1 MPCFIQNNGWVSGLV
16 LSKKILLITGW
27 GGGTEL
33 LKPLNEALAQHY
45 AVVET
50 INIFNALDQDVLQQH
65 VQLAAKFDVIVGWS
79 LGGQLAN
86 LLVNQ
91 IQQQYAEQKILI
103 TLASNPCFVAREDW
117 TTAMPVETFM
127 QFKQSFEQDAI
138 SSLKRF
144 GLLVCQGASSA
155 KQDFVDMQKLI
166 QPQPIALLKQGLQ
179 LLEQLNLV
187 EISRNYQGHQLH
199 VFAEY
204 DSLVPYQITQSM
216 RNLATKNQS
225 IVLIEGAPHGFP
237 GFRVEQTVQIIR
249 DFIGQT
255 V

>member
-1 MPCFIQNNGWVSGLV
+1 
-16 LSKKILLITGW
+16 
-27 GGGTEL
+27 
-33 LKPLNEALAQHY
+33 
-45 AVVET
+45 
-50 INIFNALDQDVLQQH
+50 
-65 VQLAAKFDVIVGWS
+65 
-79 LGGQLAN
+79 
-86 LLVNQ
+86 
-91 IQQQYAEQKILI
+91 
-103 TLASNPCFVAREDW
+103 
-117 TTAMPVETFM
+117 MPVETFM

-216 RNLATKNQS
+216 RNLATRNQA
-225 IVLIEGAPHGFP
+225 IVLIEGASHGFP
-237 GFRVEQTVQIIR
+237 CFRVEQTVQIIR